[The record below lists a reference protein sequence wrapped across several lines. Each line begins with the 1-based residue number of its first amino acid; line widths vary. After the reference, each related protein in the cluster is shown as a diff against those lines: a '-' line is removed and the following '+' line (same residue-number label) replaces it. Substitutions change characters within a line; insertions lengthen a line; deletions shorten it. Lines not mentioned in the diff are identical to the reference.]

1 MIPTWRCSV
10 WRYSDIK
17 RETLDQY
24 DMSQLRELK
33 RWIHQKKV
41 EARKA
46 REKRTGEQQANKMVV
61 EEPLQIY
68 FSFE

>member
-1 MIPTWRCSV
+1 
-10 WRYSDIK
+10 
-17 RETLDQY
+17 
-24 DMSQLRELK
+24 MSQLRELK